1 MLSIATFYSNF
12 VSVRPYV
19 YNISAIIHMFARPTI
34 SSLSAFR
41 SSEYFFIDERTDK
54 ATFKGFFAPK
64 NA

>member
-1 MLSIATFYSNF
+1 
-12 VSVRPYV
+12 
-19 YNISAIIHMFARPTI
+19 MFARPTI

-64 NA
+64 NV